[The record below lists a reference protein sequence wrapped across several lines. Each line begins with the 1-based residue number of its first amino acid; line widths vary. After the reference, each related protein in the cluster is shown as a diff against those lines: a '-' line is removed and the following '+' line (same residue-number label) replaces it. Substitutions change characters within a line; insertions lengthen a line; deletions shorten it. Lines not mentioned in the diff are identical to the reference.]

1 MGLSGQ
7 RKRGKRDCTKRVS
20 SLQRIVGL
28 SVVGAWAQLR
38 LHPIPH
44 LPMFSQ
50 QEKINI
56 KVQVDRSVEPTN
68 KERRNG
74 GRIGGL
80 LACAS
85 VNLSYIY
92 VEVF

>member
-1 MGLSGQ
+1 
-7 RKRGKRDCTKRVS
+7 
-20 SLQRIVGL
+20 
-28 SVVGAWAQLR
+28 
-38 LHPIPH
+38 
-44 LPMFSQ
+44 MFSQ

-56 KVQVDRSVEPTN
+56 KVQVDQSVEPTN